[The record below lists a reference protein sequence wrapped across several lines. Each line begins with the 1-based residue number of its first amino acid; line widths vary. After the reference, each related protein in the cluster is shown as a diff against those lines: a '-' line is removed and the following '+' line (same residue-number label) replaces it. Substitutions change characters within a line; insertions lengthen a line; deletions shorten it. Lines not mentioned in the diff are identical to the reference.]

1 MLILC
6 HHRRLVYGRVLDVLL
21 LKCHVTSHYNL
32 VLVLIITPSEFVP
45 PPDPG
50 AITLCLTFRHDRSH
64 LQKLPLCL
72 TTPGGMFQ
80 KGKKKRSDSC
90 DLQTWPGRND
100 GSNCS
105 VVVGH
110 MAAPSSS
117 HLPQEFFS
125 PSLEPIAPFLP
136 RCTATPINPI
146 NRIVIAAV
154 DAETPRCRNDTLVTV
169 GAGHVTLVMAS
180 RSVNAPSLGAA

>member
-80 KGKKKRSDSC
+80 KGKKKEATAVIYRRGPAEMTGLIVPWSSA
-90 DLQTWPGRND
+90 TWRRRRPLIYPRN
-100 GSNCS
+100 
-105 VVVGH
+105 
-110 MAAPSSS
+110 
-117 HLPQEFFS
+117 FS
-125 PSLEPIAPFLP
+125 PRPWNQLPPFFPAALP
-136 RCTATPINPI
+136 LQLIQ
-146 NRIVIAAV
+146 
-154 DAETPRCRNDTLVTV
+154 
-169 GAGHVTLVMAS
+169 
-180 RSVNAPSLGAA
+180 